1 MSSQG
6 KNTLISPEKGTKNR
20 IRPPRSRATGGKEK
34 QVVFYY
40 LNNIINHPAL
50 MAKESEFLRWVENNA
65 ADLFGVNLE
74 DMWHARGRGSCN
86 RKRNGGNALT
96 RDIIA
101 INEELNSAISAARA
115 LGVPCNVTPISEDDG
130 GTASAASDD
139 IKDEEK
145 LPRGIKTVRAFLAAR
160 DIADITAEGYDR
172 FVDMIFSVFRI
183 APKFREVLRYMIYCE
198 TIPLMHALDRIIIES
213 GRAKRML
220 DCRAYSAI
228 MGAPLLAVEKAF
240 QFDGELVRKGILEK
254 ESEWAHNGGRQFTG
268 MMFIS
273 NLFKNVILS
282 KPSSEAKMKKL
293 VFGKAAAASLTRAS
307 FNYIA
312 EEYDIVRDIL
322 GAALKKRVRGVN
334 ILVYGEPGTGKTELC
349 KSIARDIGAQL
360 YTLVDYSVN
369 TDKDGRVSILSAT
382 QTLLNGEKDAL
393 VLFDEA
399 EDAFTRNVFVKD
411 RYSKLF
417 FNRMLETN
425 EAPVIWISNNIWE
438 MDKAYIRRFKYLLEV
453 RKPNQSAKEE
463 IWKNVCAKRGVRL
476 SGEKI
481 AEYAKA
487 YDIPP
492 SFIDTAVEA
501 AKLAGSNAAIE
512 RAVAA
517 LQKATKGFVPARE
530 RASEVKFAPELL
542 NTDIDLGG
550 LADRLAANGKP
561 EFSLC
566 LYGAPGT
573 GKSAFARYLAEMMG
587 LKVVQKRASDLLNCY
602 IGETEKNIARAF
614 AEARDTKSM
623 LVFDEADSLLRSRN
637 LAVRSWETTQ
647 VNEMLTQMESHPYPF
662 VCTTNLMYDL
672 DEASLRRFMFKV
684 KYDFLK
690 PPQVELA
697 FKRFFGV
704 EPVPPLRRLTHL
716 TPGDFAVVKGK
727 QKFLDV
733 SDPDELVRMLELEQ
747 AAKGVKAEKMGFV

>member
-1 MSSQG
+1 MPV
-6 KNTLISPEKGTKNR
+6 SPEKKTRN
-20 IRPPRSRATGGKEK
+20 RSRLRNSRTVGGKEK

-40 LNNIINHPAL
+40 LNNIVNHPAL
-50 MAKESEFLRWVENNA
+50 MAKETEFLRWVENNSA
-65 ADLFGVNLE
+65 ELFGVNQE
-74 DMWHARGRGSCN
+74 DMWHARGRGDCN

-96 RDIIA
+96 RDMIA
-101 INEELNSAISAARA
+101 INENINSVISAARA
-115 LGVPCNVTPISEDDG
+115 YGVPCNITPVVEEDSGPAPARSDDG
-130 GTASAASDD
+130 G
-139 IKDEEK
+139 DEKK
-145 LPRGIKTVRAFLAAR
+145 LPRGIGTVRALLAAR
-160 DIADITAEGYDR
+160 DIADITAEGYDP

-198 TIPLMHALDRIIIES
+198 TISLMHSFDRMMFES
-213 GRAKRML
+213 ARYGGKKTL
-220 DCRAYSAI
+220 DCRMYSAI
-228 MGAPLLAVEKAF
+228 TGTPLPAVEKALHF
-240 QFDGELVRKGILEK
+240 EGELIRKGILEK
-254 ESEWAHNGGRQFTG
+254 ESEFSPSGRQFTG
-268 MMFIS
+268 TMFIS
-273 NLFKNVILS
+273 GLFRNVILS
-282 KPSSEAKMKKL
+282 KPPTEAKIKKL
-293 VFGKAAAASLTRAS
+293 VFGKAAAASLTRAN
-307 FNYIA
+307 FNYVA
-312 EEYDIVRDIL
+312 EEYDLVRDIL
-322 GAALKKRVRGVN
+322 GNAVKKRVRGVN

-349 KSIARDIGAQL
+349 KSVARDIGAQL
-360 YTLVDYSVN
+360 YTLVDNNIN
-369 TDKDGRVSILSAT
+369 TDKDGRVAVLSVT

-399 EDAFTRNVFVKD
+399 EDAFTRNPFVKD
-411 RYSKLF
+411 KYSKLF
-417 FNRMLETN
+417 FNRMLENN
-425 EAPVIWISNNIWE
+425 EIPVIWISNDIHW
-438 MDKAYIRRFKYLLEV
+438 MDNAHIRRFAYMLEV
-453 RKPNQSAKEE
+453 RKPDQSAKEE
-463 IWKNVCAKRGVRL
+463 IWKNVCAKRRVRL

-501 AKLAGSNAAIE
+501 AKLVGSNAAIE

-542 NTDIDLGG
+542 NTDMDLGG
-550 LADRLAANGKP
+550 LAERLAANGKP

-587 LKVVQKRASDLLNCY
+587 LKVVQKRASDLLDCY

-647 VNEMLTQMESHPYPF
+647 VNEMLTQMECHPYPF
-662 VCTTNLMYDL
+662 VCPTNLMYGL

-704 EPVPPLRRLTHL
+704 EPIQPLRRLTHL

-733 SDPDELVRMLELEQ
+733 SDPAELVRMLELEQ
-747 AAKGVKAEKMGFV
+747 AAKGVQAEKMGFV